1 MSAADGRKRELANY
15 IIEQKPVKR
24 AANTKSAGSRNS
36 GSKNSASKNSVSK
49 SAASGTKPRPA
60 ASKKTTAAQ
69 PKPRKAAPAR
79 KAPPRRVEENPL
91 ARRDSAVYAE
101 APRREP
107 YAGRRPGRRGA
118 GSMPE
123 AMFMD
128 EPRRAAKP
136 APSAGR
142 QARRHRRKKRSPF
155 SPTTLLLLLLIGGL
169 VGVGVWRTNEY
180 EVFQQMKAVVARQT
194 FYEGTTVE
202 GVNVSAMTLS
212 EAIDHW
218 NRQIEPAYRER
229 AAVLNDGTRI
239 TAEQLGYSSD
249 YVNILSAAWNA
260 GRTGSLVERYRRAT
274 LHMQSPKAYEVSRS
288 FYDSVLVESYA
299 AQLAEQIDAQPQD
312 AKLNGFDTASLSFSY
327 SAEQVGRSLNQQ
339 KLVGDIEAA
348 LSSGGG
354 SVQLEVAAIQPSLT
368 QQDIATGYG
377 KITSA
382 VTDASS
388 SSKNRLNNIAL
399 ALQFINGT
407 ALQPGETLSFNEV
420 VGKRTKDRGF
430 KTAPAY
436 SSGTVTEEVG
446 GGICQVSTTLF
457 NAAVKADLE
466 INERHAHSL
475 TVSYVDPGKDAA
487 VDWGNKDL
495 RFTNNSSDT
504 VYIYGELTSDK
515 QVYVAVYGRLL
526 ENGVYIT
533 VEGQKTGTVEPET
546 QYQVNFLLASGQEK
560 VIQKGKKGSKASAY
574 KIWWDANG
582 NELKRELLCKSSYR
596 ATPKII
602 ERGP

>member
-24 AANTKSAGSRNS
+24 TANTKSAGGRS
-36 GSKNSASKNSVSK
+36 SASKNAASRNTGAK
-49 SAASGTKPRPA
+49 NAASGTKQRPA
-60 ASKKTTAAQ
+60 ASKKTAAAQ
-69 PKPRKAAPAR
+69 PKPRRASS
-79 KAPPRRVEENPL
+79 RRVEENPL
-91 ARRDSAVYAE
+91 ARRDSVVYAE

-107 YAGRRPGRRGA
+107 YAGRRPDRRSA
-118 GSMPE
+118 RPMPD

-136 APSAGR
+136 APSAG
-142 QARRHRRKKRSPF
+142 QQPHRRRRKKRSPF
-155 SPTTLLLLLLIGGL
+155 SPATLLLLLLIGGL
-169 VGVGVWRTNEY
+169 AGMGVWRVNEY

-212 EAIDHW
+212 EAINHW
-218 NRQIEPAYRER
+218 DQQIEPAYRER

-239 TAEQLGYSSD
+239 TAAQLGYSSD
-249 YVNILSAAWNA
+249 YVNTLSAAWNA

-288 FYDSVLVESYA
+288 FYDSAVVESYA
-299 AQLAEQIDAQPQD
+299 AQLAGQIDAQPQD

-327 SAEQVGRSLNQQ
+327 SAEQLGRSLNQQ
-339 KLVGDIEAA
+339 KLVNDIEAA

-354 SVQLEVAAIQPSLT
+354 NVQLEVATIQPSLT
-368 QQDIATGYG
+368 QQDIAASYG
-377 KITSA
+377 RITSA

-399 ALQFINGT
+399 ALQLINGT
-407 ALQPGETLSFNEV
+407 ALQPGESFSFNEV

-495 RFTNNSSDT
+495 RFTNSGSDT
-504 VYIYGELTSDK
+504 VYIYCELTSDK

-526 ENGVYIT
+526 ENGMYIT
-533 VEGQKTGTVEPET
+533 VEGQKTGSVEPET

-574 KIWWDANG
+574 KIWWDASG

>member
-1 MSAADGRKRELANY
+1 
-15 IIEQKPVKR
+15 
-24 AANTKSAGSRNS
+24 
-36 GSKNSASKNSVSK
+36 
-49 SAASGTKPRPA
+49 
-60 ASKKTTAAQ
+60 
-69 PKPRKAAPAR
+69 
-79 KAPPRRVEENPL
+79 
-91 ARRDSAVYAE
+91 
-101 APRREP
+101 
-107 YAGRRPGRRGA
+107 
-118 GSMPE
+118 
-123 AMFMD
+123 MD